1 MKPPRRRTI
10 FSSIL
15 IVLTI
20 GSAISAQT
28 PSANSAVFPMFAG
41 VVGDGVSVGFSWWAV
56 KGASGYELLRTPDP
70 QQKPATIA
78 TVSSTTLGYRDTHPS
93 PEPAYYQLVAIGAG
107 GTRTPSAWFLYFA
120 PTVKSAS
127 ADGADVLVT
136 WSGVRSAPG
145 GYEVWRAPTPQQRPT
160 RVAAVASTLLSARD
174 KQAGTGPFYYQ
185 VVAVGAGG
193 SRAASPWFGFNVGL
207 LGESATTQSS
217 AEEQLLA
224 QLVAELKKAGIDVPL
239 ADQQELTNA
248 MTQAGAGGAQLA
260 RYIVGIIT
268 NSHAQTLAATEGDQ
282 TSSKGD
288 PCPTCST
295 GSALPQI
302 EKLILAMPTDASTS
316 RLTNELKA
324 LLARGRSKG

>member
-1 MKPPRRRTI
+1 
-10 FSSIL
+10 
-15 IVLTI
+15 
-20 GSAISAQT
+20 
-28 PSANSAVFPMFAG
+28 
-41 VVGDGVSVGFSWWAV
+41 
-56 KGASGYELLRTPDP
+56 
-70 QQKPATIA
+70 
-78 TVSSTTLGYRDTHPS
+78 
-93 PEPAYYQLVAIGAG
+93 
-107 GTRTPSAWFLYFA
+107 
-120 PTVKSAS
+120 
-127 ADGADVLVT
+127 
-136 WSGVRSAPG
+136 
-145 GYEVWRAPTPQQRPT
+145 
-160 RVAAVASTLLSARD
+160 
-174 KQAGTGPFYYQ
+174 
-185 VVAVGAGG
+185 

-268 NSHAQTLAATEGDQ
+268 NSHAQTLAATEGDH
-282 TSSKGD
+282 
-288 PCPTCST
+288 CPTCST